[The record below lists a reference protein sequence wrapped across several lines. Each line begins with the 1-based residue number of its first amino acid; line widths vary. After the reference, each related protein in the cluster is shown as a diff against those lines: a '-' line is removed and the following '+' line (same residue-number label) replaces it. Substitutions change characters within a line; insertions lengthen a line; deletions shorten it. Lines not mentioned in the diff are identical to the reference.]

1 MQTKAPSIKS
11 LVSSLGITEDKAKLV
26 RSIIKGETKL
36 RDLPPEH
43 FPSTN
48 AWIDSCHNIPPNR
61 EIRLE
66 ALNEL
71 IGGYGVEAIGDCN
84 CYPPNI
90 KAEYINTGDTYSATI
105 LRVNATGTYRLT
117 TWGDFVEHG
126 SHYPGITTVQRL
138 HAGR

>member
-48 AWIDSCHNIPPNR
+48 AWIDSCHNIPSNR

-66 ALNEL
+66 ALNET
-71 IGGYGVEAIGDCN
+71 IGGFGVEVVGDCN

-126 SHYPGITTVQRL
+126 SR
-138 HAGR
+138 